1 MQEIMKYSLNW
12 KVVRIFLP
20 SVRTASGLW
29 KVSQSKMAASLCSP
43 ISATTLTL
51 IIDTMGKQRIYIVRD
66 QSVEQAVYDEDL
78 DAFREIIEDGA
89 DFREEKFDSEE
100 ETTAYVSGLY
110 AGIDQRSPAGFIVLY
125 ESEESDTPFIDILKE
140 Q

>member
-1 MQEIMKYSLNW
+1 ME
-12 KVVRIFLP
+12 
-20 SVRTASGLW
+20 
-29 KVSQSKMAASLCSP
+29 
-43 ISATTLTL
+43 
-51 IIDTMGKQRIYIVRD
+51 KQRIYIVRD

-89 DFREEKFDSEE
+89 DFRKEEFNSEDE
-100 ETTAYVSGLY
+100 VTAYVSGLY

-125 ESEESDTPFIDILKE
+125 ESEDSDLPFINILKE